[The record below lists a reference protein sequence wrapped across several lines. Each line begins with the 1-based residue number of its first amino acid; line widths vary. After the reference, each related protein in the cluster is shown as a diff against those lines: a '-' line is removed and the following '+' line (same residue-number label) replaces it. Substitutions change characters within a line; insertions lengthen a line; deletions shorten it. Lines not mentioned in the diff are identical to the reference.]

1 VRRAARDDLA
11 SFAAD
16 ARELEPAGTSPAA
29 AGAYRAA
36 LAAYERAELACD
48 RARSPEDLRLVASTL
63 VRGRNEL
70 ARAAALLGG
79 EEPPPARQPCFFDA
93 RHGPAVREVEW
104 DSRRVA
110 ACEADAER
118 VEEGGEPD
126 VRHVLVDGRPVPYW
140 DAPPEFRPWIEG
152 LYGGTVSTPAI

>member
-1 VRRAARDDLA
+1 MRRAARDDLA

-16 ARELEPAGTSPAA
+16 VRKLERAA
-29 AGAYRAA
+29 ASPDAAHAYRAA

-63 VRGRNEL
+63 VRGRDEL
-70 ARAAALLGG
+70 ARAAALLDG
-79 EEPPPARQPCFFDA
+79 EEPPPAGRPCFFDA

-104 DSRRVA
+104 DSRRVS
-110 ACEADAER
+110 ACAADAER
-118 VEEGGEPD
+118 VEDGAEPD
-126 VRHVLVDGRPVPYW
+126 VRHVLVDGLPVPYW

-152 LYGGTVSTPAI
+152 QYG

>member
-16 ARELEPAGTSPAA
+16 LRELESAAASPAA

-36 LAAYERAELACD
+36 LAAYEHAEPACD
-48 RARSPEDLRLVASTL
+48 RARSPEDLRAAAATL
-63 VRGRNEL
+63 AAGRREL
-70 ARAAALLGG
+70 AQARALLEGN
-79 EEPPPARQPCFFDA
+79 EPPESPRPCFFDA

-110 ACEADAER
+110 ACEADAARLEH
-118 VEEGGEPD
+118 GAAPD
-126 VRHVLVDGRPVPYW
+126 VRHVLVDGKPVPYW
-140 DAPPEFRPWIEG
+140 DAPTEFQPWIEG
-152 LYGGTVSTPAI
+152 QYGEARH

>member
-1 VRRAARDDLA
+1 MRRAARDDLA

-16 ARELEPAGTSPAA
+16 VRELEPAAASPAA
-29 AGAYRAA
+29 TDAYRAA

-79 EEPPPARQPCFFDA
+79 EEPPPARRPCFFDA
-93 RHGPAVREVEW
+93 RHGPAVHEVEW

-110 ACEADAER
+110 ACAVDAER
-118 VEEGGEPD
+118 VQDGGEPD
-126 VRHVLVDGRPVPYW
+126 VRHVLVDGRSVPYW

-152 LYGGTVSTPAI
+152 LYGAVSTPVN

>member
-1 VRRAARDDLA
+1 VIRAARDDLA

-16 ARELEPAGTSPAA
+16 LRELEPAAASPAA

-48 RARSPEDLRLVASTL
+48 RARSPEDLRAAAATL
-63 VRGRNEL
+63 AGGRREL
-70 ARAAALLGG
+70 ARARALLEGD
-79 EEPPPARQPCFFDA
+79 EAPAAPRPCFFDA

-118 VEEGGEPD
+118 IERGAPPD
-126 VRHVLVDGRPVPYW
+126 IRHVLVDGKPVPYW
-140 DAPPEFRPWIEG
+140 DAPPEFGPWIEG
-152 LYGGTVSTPAI
+152 QYR